1 MVGTPHRSA
10 RITLLSIV
18 TSVCL
23 ACASAPLSAPTTPQH
38 DQHTTP
44 SGSLPSV

>member
-1 MVGTPHRSA
+1 MVGTPRRSA

-18 TSVCL
+18 TPVCL
-23 ACASAPLSAPTTPQH
+23 ACASAPLGTHEPHSTTT
-38 DQHTTP
+38 HTTP

>member
-1 MVGTPHRSA
+1 MVGTPRRSA

-23 ACASAPLSAPTTPQH
+23 ACASAPLSTHEP
-38 DQHTTP
+38 
-44 SGSLPSV
+44 L